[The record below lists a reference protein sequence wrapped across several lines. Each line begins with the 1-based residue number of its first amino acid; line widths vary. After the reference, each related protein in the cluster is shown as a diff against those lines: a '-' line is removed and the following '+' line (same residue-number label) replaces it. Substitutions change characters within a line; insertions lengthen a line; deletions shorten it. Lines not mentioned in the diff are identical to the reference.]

1 MSRLFSVD
9 DIRNCLEGV
18 IPAGLATCG
27 ADGMPNITY
36 VSQLI
41 YVDPEH
47 VALSFQFFNKTR
59 ENILAN
65 PHATVLMVDHQT
77 VERFR
82 MRLRYLRTETA
93 GPLFER
99 MKAKLAGIAAHSGMT
114 GVFRLLGADVYRV
127 LEVEPV
133 PGRQLPP
140 APLGP
145 ALLPALRRSS
155 DALTACRSLEGL
167 LDTLA
172 TGLDRHFGIEHQML
186 FMADEPAAKLF
197 LVGSRGYA
205 SSGAGAE
212 IPFGAGV
219 IGLAARERVPIRI
232 MFPAAEY
239 AYGRAIREQASAQG
253 LTEHLETAIPAP
265 GLAEPA
271 SQMAIPVFG
280 CDRLLA
286 VLYVESRQECRFG
299 YDLED
304 ALVAL
309 CAQFGLALQAHR
321 AHAAAAEEAEDGP
334 VAEAAPPR
342 QPPAGPPLRV
352 RHYPRNHSVF
362 LGEDYLIKGV
372 AGAILWVLLQDATRA
387 GRYEFSNRAL
397 RLDPRLPL
405 PELDDNLEARLILLA
420 RRLADRAAP
429 LAIEK
434 TGRGRF
440 RLRLERPV
448 ELVEEAEGT
457 GG

>member
-1 MSRLFSVD
+1 VSHLFSVD
-9 DIRNCLEGV
+9 NIRNCLEGV
-18 IPAGLATCG
+18 VPASLATCG
-27 ADGMPNITY
+27 TDGMPNVTY
-36 VSQLI
+36 VSQLM
-41 YVDPEH
+41 YVDPDH

-65 PHATVLMVDHQT
+65 PHASVFVVDHST
-77 VERFR
+77 VERYR
-82 MRLRYLRTETA
+82 LRLRYLRTETA

-114 GVFRLLGADVYRV
+114 GVFRLQGADVYRV
-127 LEVEPV
+127 LDIEPV

-140 APLGP
+140 APVGP
-145 ALLPALRRSS
+145 ALLPALRRST
-155 DALTACRSLEGL
+155 DALAACTSLDAL

-172 TGLDRHFGIEHQML
+172 TCLDRHFAIEHQML
-186 FMADEPAAKLF
+186 FLADEAAAKLY
-197 LVGSRGYA
+197 LVGSRGYPT
-205 SSGAGAE
+205 SGAGAE

-219 IGLAARERVPIRI
+219 IGIAARERVPIRI
-232 MFPAAEY
+232 MFAAADY
-239 AYGRAIREQASAQG
+239 GYGRAIREQAAAEG
-253 LTEHLETAIPAP
+253 VVDHLETAIPPP
-265 GLAEPA
+265 GLADPA

-280 CDRLLA
+280 CTRLLA

-321 AHAAAAEEAEDGP
+321 AHAEAEEEES
-334 VAEAAPPR
+334 EASPASRPTGAPP
-342 QPPAGPPLRV
+342 PGPPLRV
-352 RHYPRNHSVF
+352 RYFPRNHSVF

-387 GRYEFSNRAL
+387 CRSEFSNRAL
-397 RLDPRLPL
+397 RLDPRLRL
-405 PELDDNLEARLILLA
+405 PEVDDNLDARLILLA
-420 RRLADRAAP
+420 RRLADRGAP

-440 RLRLERPV
+440 RLALARPV
-448 ELVEEAEGT
+448 ELVEEAEG
-457 GG
+457 

>member
-1 MSRLFSVD
+1 MNLSMD
-9 DIRNCLEGV
+9 AIRNCLEGV
-18 IPAGLATCG
+18 VPAALATCG
-27 ADGMPNITY
+27 TDGMPNVTY
-36 VSQLI
+36 VSQLM

-65 PHATVLMVDHQT
+65 PHATALMVDHQT
-77 VERFR
+77 VARYR
-82 MRLRYLRTETA
+82 LKLRYLRTETA

-99 MKAKLAGIAAHSGMT
+99 MKAKLAGIASHSGMT

-127 LEVEPV
+127 LAIEPV

-140 APLGP
+140 ESAGP
-145 ALLPALRRSS
+145 ALLPALRRST
-155 DALTACRSLEGL
+155 DALAACRSLEAL

-172 TGLDRHFGIEHQML
+172 TCLDRHFGIEQQML
-186 FMADEPAAKLF
+186 FMADEPSAKLF
-197 LVGSRGYA
+197 LVGSRGYP

-212 IPFGAGV
+212 IPYGVGV
-219 IGLAARERVPIRI
+219 IGIAARERVPIRI

-253 LTEHLETAIPAP
+253 LTDHLETAIPPP
-265 GLAEPA
+265 GLPEPA
-271 SQMAIPVFG
+271 SQLAIPIFG

-286 VLYVESRQECRFG
+286 VLYVESRQECRFD

-309 CAQFGLALQAHR
+309 AAQFGLALQAHR
-321 AHAAAAEEAEDGP
+321 AHAAQEEAEETPAPSDDSAAAVPPPGP
-334 VAEAAPPR
+334 A
-342 QPPAGPPLRV
+342 LRV
-352 RHYPRNHSVF
+352 RHFPRNHSVF
-362 LGEDYLIKGV
+362 LEEDYLIKGV

-387 GRYEFSNRAL
+387 GRSEFSNRAL

-420 RRLADRAAP
+420 RRLADRGAP

-440 RLRLERPV
+440 RLRLERGV
-448 ELVEEAEGT
+448 ELVEEAEAG
-457 GG
+457 